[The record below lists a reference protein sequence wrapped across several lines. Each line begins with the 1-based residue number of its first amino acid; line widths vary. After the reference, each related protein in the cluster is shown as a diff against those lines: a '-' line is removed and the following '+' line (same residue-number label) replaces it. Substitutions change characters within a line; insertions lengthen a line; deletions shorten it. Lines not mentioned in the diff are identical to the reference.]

1 MHYPS
6 KYVLITDVDSKIIN
20 IMKPSNCNQLFNSE
34 SVYNSISNGSNSK
47 NVSTNNEVN
56 AVHNKNGT
64 LPSVV
69 KGSNNDPPLSANA
82 ASVLPERVWQDL
94 LMNTA
99 YTNSTF
105 ISAPT
110 TVSGNGQ
117 DINNRTEIK
126 SENNIE
132 NSINTASGNAERK
145 LSATSCLSPAIWDY
159 TEPVHKTSCA
169 CIK

>member
-20 IMKPSNCNQLFNSE
+20 ITKPSNCNQLFDSE
-34 SVYNSISNGSNSK
+34 SVYNSIYSGSNSK
-47 NVSTNNEVN
+47 NISTNNEVN
-56 AVHNKNGT
+56 APNNENGT
-64 LPSVV
+64 MPSVV
-69 KGSNNDPPLSANA
+69 KSSKYSPPLSANA

-99 YTNSTF
+99 YTNSSS
-105 ISAPT
+105 INSPS

-117 DINNRTEIK
+117 EINNRSEVK
-126 SENNIE
+126 SENYNE
-132 NSINTASGNAERK
+132 NLLNTANADTERK
-145 LSATSCLSPAIWDY
+145 GTSTSCLSPAIWDY

>member
-20 IMKPSNCNQLFNSE
+20 ITKPSNCNQLFDSE
-34 SVYNSISNGSNSK
+34 SVYNSIYSGSNSK
-47 NVSTNNEVN
+47 NISTNNEVN
-56 AVHNKNGT
+56 APNNENGT
-64 LPSVV
+64 MPSVV
-69 KGSNNDPPLSANA
+69 KSSKYSPQLSANA

-99 YTNSTF
+99 YTNSSS
-105 ISAPT
+105 ISSPP

-117 DINNRTEIK
+117 EINNKSEVK
-126 SENNIE
+126 SENYNE
-132 NSINTASGNAERK
+132 NLLNTANADAERK
-145 LSATSCLSPAIWDY
+145 GTSTSCLSPAIWDY